1 MTSPIKARHS
11 CPQGGIRKLRAPFKS
26 ALVNGIEPRPQGW
39 KRWSRTASSGIL
51 RAGPDGETGIRKG
64 LKIPRPQGHAG
75 STPAPGTTE
84 EGSAVCYS
92 AQVEESFKRYV
103 KQFGAD
109 IDIHAFVK
117 LYGHRAEGRAMRI
130 PKAMDANFAEPAD
143 ADQRAIAALIE
154 QFDQAELARHEQEL
168 FKQRKRLADAERSL
182 QTRVTKAASESRRIA
197 TNKVKWLLA
206 RMADIK
212 RRELLPRDSRI
223 FPGHYAPV
231 MVMENGRRVIKPMRY
246 QCRPQGKPAVY
257 DRKYPGTYNARRDN
271 LEGFWKGQFGHSH
284 GIMVVSAFYENVSR
298 HALEGREL
306 GAGEAEENVILEF
319 RPQPA
324 QDMLVACLWSHWQG
338 NGEELLS
345 FAAITDEPPAE
356 IAAAGHDRC
365 IIPIR
370 PENIDVWL
378 NPDPKNLAAAYAILD
393 DRERPYYEHRMAA

>member
-1 MTSPIKARHS
+1 M
-11 CPQGGIRKLRAPFKS
+11 
-26 ALVNGIEPRPQGW
+26 
-39 KRWSRTASSGIL
+39 
-51 RAGPDGETGIRKG
+51 
-64 LKIPRPQGHAG
+64 
-75 STPAPGTTE
+75 
-84 EGSAVCYS
+84 CYS

-109 IDIHAFVK
+109 IDIHQFVK
-117 LYGHRAEGRAMRI
+117 LYGHRAAGVSLRI
-130 PKAMDANFAEPAD
+130 PKAMDANFSEAGSVDE
-143 ADQRAIAALIE
+143 RAIAGMIAD
-154 QFDQAELARHEQEL
+154 FDHAELARHEQEL

-271 LEGFWKGQFGHSH
+271 LEAFWKGQFGHSH